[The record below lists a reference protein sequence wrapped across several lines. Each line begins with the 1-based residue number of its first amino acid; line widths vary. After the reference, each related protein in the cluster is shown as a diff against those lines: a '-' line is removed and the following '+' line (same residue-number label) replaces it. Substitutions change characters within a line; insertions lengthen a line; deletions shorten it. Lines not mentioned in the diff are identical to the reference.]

1 MRNLLIASAVCGLT
15 VTIIPPFL
23 CFGGTIDLP
32 MSQQLMTLGMILW
45 FAGEVLRVIRG
56 RNRQ

>member
-15 VTIIPPFL
+15 ITIIPPLL
-23 CFGGTIDLP
+23 CFGGMLDLP

-45 FAGEVLRVIRG
+45 FTGDVLRVIG
-56 RNRQ
+56 RRKRQ